1 MFPSHSLYFGVRLG
15 VFLFHTEYSE
25 LPKKTGDGNKGLTQP
40 ILGFRFGSIPGQ
52 LYSAKV
58 LRSLEATGL

>member
-25 LPKKTGDGNKGLTQP
+25 IPKKTGDGNEGLTQP
-40 ILGFRFGSIPGQ
+40 ILGFRFGNNIIGNCLPN
-52 LYSAKV
+52 L
-58 LRSLEATGL
+58 LI

>member
-40 ILGFRFGSIPGQ
+40 ILGFRFGSNIIGNCLPN
-52 LYSAKV
+52 L
-58 LRSLEATGL
+58 LI